1 MKEVDIILDKE
12 EWMALAGICHVWN
25 RLSIKESDSPI
36 GLLLRDAYLEV
47 EEAIC
52 RMRGAVMDN
61 IFDILS
67 EDVEINIPP
76 DKFESRIKI
85 RYND

>member
-1 MKEVDIILDKE
+1 MREVDITLDKE
-12 EWMALAGICHVWN
+12 EWMALAGICRVWS
-25 RLSIKESDSPI
+25 RFSLKEAESEVAV
-36 GLLLRDAYLEV
+36 LLRDAYV
-47 EEAIC
+47 KTEEAIC
-52 RMRGAVMDN
+52 RMHGASMENV
-61 IFDILS
+61 FDILS